1 MRFSKATKHT
11 QHLRHKTLRKTG
23 AKSELHILEQME
35 LDELISFAN
44 RQSIN
49 IFEEK
54 KIGHE
59 AVLNKVLN
67 NPKIIKLRK
76 GVNLC

>member
-11 QHLRHKTLRKTG
+11 QHLRHKTLLRTHAKT
-23 AKSELHILEQME
+23 ELHILDQME
-35 LDELISFAN
+35 PDELISFADRHN
-44 RQSIN
+44 VN

-67 NPKIIKLRK
+67 DPKIIKLRK